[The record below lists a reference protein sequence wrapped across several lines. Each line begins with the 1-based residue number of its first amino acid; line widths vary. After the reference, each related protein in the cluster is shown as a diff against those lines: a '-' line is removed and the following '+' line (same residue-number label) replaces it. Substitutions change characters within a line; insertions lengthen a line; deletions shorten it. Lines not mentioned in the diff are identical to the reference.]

1 MNSCCQVGYSF
12 QAFWQSIPIATS
24 KLGEFSLSY
33 LPRVVAIPIAS
44 AFLGGGEARACV
56 DPRVPG
62 SRLLAL
68 LLYIFHNLSSS
79 ITINHHNFCC
89 CHFHLINR
97 PPPFTI
103 SLPGGPSERPADG
116 LEDQGA
122 QVLERLDGE
131 QVDQTGCP
139 PPGRL
144 GSVNLRR
151 TEEFLTWKRNLMR
164 RVVMCW
170 DRHPSRL
177 PALVAALVPFVRDG
191 VKPRQSQQFF
201 LWLLD
206 PFVFLLL
213 SNTSISDKMH
223 TVGPRLGS
231 NDSGSWLI
239 DSKWQSTTVDVYS
252 SHLEL

>member
-1 MNSCCQVGYSF
+1 MNSCQVGYSF
-12 QAFWQSIPIATS
+12 QAFRQSIPIATS
-24 KLGEFSLSY
+24 KLGVFSLSY
-33 LPRVVAIPIAS
+33 LPRVVAISIAS
-44 AFLGGGEARACV
+44 ALLWGGEAGTCV

-151 TEEFLTWKRNLMR
+151 TEEFWHENEIWWGGWWCAETVIHPDSQLSLPLSFHSSEMESNLGK
-164 RVVMCW
+164 VNNLFCDFW
-170 DRHPSRL
+170 IHLFSY
-177 PALVAALVPFVRDG
+177 
-191 VKPRQSQQFF
+191 FF
-201 LWLLD
+201 QIQ
-206 PFVFLLL
+206 V
-213 SNTSISDKMH
+213 
-223 TVGPRLGS
+223 
-231 NDSGSWLI
+231 
-239 DSKWQSTTVDVYS
+239 
-252 SHLEL
+252 

>member
-1 MNSCCQVGYSF
+1 MNSCQVGFTF
-12 QAFWQSIPIATS
+12 QAFWQSIPIARS
-24 KLGEFSLSY
+24 KLGVFSLSY
-33 LPRVVAIPIAS
+33 LARVVAIPIAS
-44 AFLGGGEARACV
+44 ALLGGGEAGACV

-79 ITINHHNFCC
+79 ITINHHIFCC

-103 SLPGGPSERPADG
+103 QTEDALLPGGPSGRPADG

-191 VKPRQSQQFF
+191 VKPRQSQHF
-201 LWLLD
+201 LWGFWIHL
-206 PFVFLLL
+206 FSYFLSL
-213 SNTSISDKMH
+213 
-223 TVGPRLGS
+223 
-231 NDSGSWLI
+231 
-239 DSKWQSTTVDVYS
+239 
-252 SHLEL
+252 

>member
-1 MNSCCQVGYSF
+1 MLSHIDEGDRYFQAVVRMNSCQVGFTF
-12 QAFWQSIPIATS
+12 QAFWQSIPIARS
-24 KLGEFSLSY
+24 KLGVFSLSY

-44 AFLGGGEARACV
+44 ALLGGGEAGTCV

-103 SLPGGPSERPADG
+103 HTGDALLPGGPSGRPADG

-131 QVDQTGCP
+131 QVDQTECP
-139 PPGRL
+139 QPGRL

-151 TEEFLTWKRNLMR
+151 TKEFLT
-164 RVVMCW
+164 
-170 DRHPSRL
+170 
-177 PALVAALVPFVRDG
+177 
-191 VKPRQSQQFF
+191 
-201 LWLLD
+201 
-206 PFVFLLL
+206 
-213 SNTSISDKMH
+213 
-223 TVGPRLGS
+223 
-231 NDSGSWLI
+231 
-239 DSKWQSTTVDVYS
+239 
-252 SHLEL
+252 